1 MTERRPARAER
12 EITRLRAHLAEVE
25 EALSAIRTGNVDAI
39 AVEGPLGRRIFT
51 LEGADQPYR
60 LLAEQMSEGTAS
72 MSADTTI
79 LFCNQRLAQMVG
91 RKRHTLIGS
100 TALSLVPDADRE
112 SFQALLAP
120 KRRAHRRSEL
130 RFRRSDGAVIP
141 VLVSISILPP
151 KNGYRFCLVATDLS
165 EIKASELERD
175 RINSRLRTTSATM
188 NAIVEQSTD
197 LIVVCNAQG
206 RMDYV
211 SSACN
216 SLLGRASDDL
226 VGKSVAMIVAPEAAG
241 ELLHL
246 VSQPQSDS
254 HPRLTLRCP
263 RWDGSLLWLETS
275 RTTVSAD
282 SQDGARAVL
291 TFHDITEHLEHQ
303 QQIQTALHEKE
314 VLLRE
319 IYHRVKNNLQVIQS
333 LLKMQARV
341 LSDEKTQQALREM
354 AQRVSA
360 MALVHERL
368 YQMHDLTGLSLP
380 NYLLDLFNGALASQS
395 LDSNQ
400 IRLTLDAEEIPL
412 ALEQAV
418 PFGLMMNELICN
430 SLKHG
435 FRDGRQG
442 NIDISIRRSGAGT
455 HFAIKDDGV
464 GLPPDFNAG
473 GSSSMGLNVAKSL
486 AQRLGGQLVFSSE
499 NGCCVQADLTRL

>member
-1 MTERRPARAER
+1 MTKRSSEAADR
-12 EITRLRAHLAEVE
+12 EIARLRAHLAEVE

-51 LEGADQPYR
+51 LEGADHPYR

-79 LFCNQRLAQMVG
+79 LFCNQQLARMVG
-91 RKRHTLIGS
+91 RKRHILVGS
-100 TALSLVPDADRE
+100 SVLNLVPDADKE
-112 SFQALLAP
+112 SLQALLAP

-130 RFRRSDGAVIP
+130 RFVRGDGALIP
-141 VLVSISILPP
+141 VLASISILPP
-151 KNGYRFCLVATDLS
+151 KSGYRFCLVATDLS
-165 EIKASELERD
+165 EIKATQLERD
-175 RINSRLRTTSATM
+175 HINSRLRTTSETM

-206 RMDYV
+206 LMDYV
-211 SSACN
+211 SPACN
-216 SLLGRASDDL
+216 ALLGRSSRDL
-226 VGKSVAMIVAPEAAG
+226 VGKSVAVIAAPEAAG
-241 ELLHL
+241 DLLHL
-246 VSQPQSDS
+246 VSLPQSDS
-254 HPRLTLRCP
+254 HLRLNLRCP
-263 RWDGSLLWLETS
+263 RANGSHLWLETS
-275 RTTVSAD
+275 RTTVRAD
-282 SQDGARAVL
+282 SQDAARAVL

-303 QQIQTALHEKE
+303 QQIQAALDEKG

-354 AQRVSA
+354 AQRVHA

-435 FRDGRQG
+435 FRDGRKG
-442 NIDISIRRSGAGT
+442 TIHISIHRGTAGV
-455 HFAIKDDGV
+455 HLAIGDDGV
-464 GLPPDFNAG
+464 GLPPDFDAAA
-473 GSSSMGLNVAKSL
+473 SPSMGLTVATSL

-499 NGCCVQADLTRL
+499 NGCRVEADLTRL

>member
-1 MTERRPARAER
+1 MSERCSRTADK

-25 EALSAIRTGNVDAI
+25 EALSAIRTGEVDAI

-72 MSADTTI
+72 MSPDTTI
-79 LFCNQRLAQMVG
+79 LFCNQRLARMVG
-91 RKRHTLIGS
+91 RHRHKLVGS
-100 TALSLVPDADRE
+100 TALSLVPDCDKE
-112 SFQALLAP
+112 SFQALLTP
-120 KRRAHRRSEL
+120 TRRAERRSEL
-130 RFRRSDGAVIP
+130 RFQRNDGTLIP
-141 VLVSISILPP
+141 VLASISILPP
-151 KNGYRFCLVATDLS
+151 KSGYRFCLVATDLR
-165 EIKASELERD
+165 EIKAAELERD
-175 RINSRLRTTSATM
+175 RINSRLRTTSETM

-197 LIVVCNAQG
+197 LIVVCDPQG
-206 RMDYV
+206 RLDYV

-226 VGKSVAMIVAPEAAG
+226 VGKSVAAIAAPEGAG

-263 RWDGSLLWLETS
+263 RSDGSHLWLETS

-282 SQDGARAVL
+282 SQDAARAVL
-291 TFHDITEHLEHQ
+291 TFHDVTERLEHQ

-354 AQRVSA
+354 AQRVHA

-380 NYLLDLFNGALASQS
+380 NYLVDLFNGALASQS

-435 FRDGRQG
+435 FRDGRMG
-442 NIDISIRRSGAGT
+442 NVHISIRRRGAGM
-455 HFAIKDDGV
+455 HLVIRDDGV
-464 GLPPDFNAG
+464 GLPPDFNAA
-473 GSSSMGLNVAKSL
+473 GSPSMGLNVATSL